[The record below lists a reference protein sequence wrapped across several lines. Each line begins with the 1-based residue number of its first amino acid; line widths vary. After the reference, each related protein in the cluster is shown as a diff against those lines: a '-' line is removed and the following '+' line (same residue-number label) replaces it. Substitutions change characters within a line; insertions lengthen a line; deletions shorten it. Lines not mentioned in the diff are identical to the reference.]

1 MIGAA
6 LVAMLFDWALIGLSS
21 LMGAIT
27 LTDVFVPRST
37 LALGAIV
44 VLFLIGVVI
53 QAGWWGSERRG
64 AR

>member
-44 VLFLIGVVI
+44 VLFLIGGVI
-53 QAGWWGSERRG
+53 
-64 AR
+64 